1 MYDRGVATREAAQR
15 RGTSDSRAEVAAAS
29 RRYAPSWL
37 HQLLQRL
44 ERLPGPS
51 WVWYSVLG
59 LAVGVIYHLEFWVSG
74 RSPFGRLD
82 AENTFWGVV
91 LFAELWTAAHIE
103 RVASS
108 ALDATRPALRLSVAE
123 VERLRYE
130 LTVAPALPSA
140 IALLAGAALTV
151 LSSIIDPV
159 GTYVVGVPEPLVV
172 AAVLA
177 QSLIV
182 GILFT
187 GLLQLVRQMRLVR
200 TTLDRSAIVDPF
212 LPGPLSG
219 FSRLTSSVGI
229 AIVVLVT
236 AGFVLTPPPPSDPV
250 AFVLRSLPYLVGAPA
265 IALIAFVVPL
275 YGLHTR
281 LAAEKER
288 LQGEAEHR
296 LKAVL
301 AELNHDV
308 DSLDLSRA
316 DGLNKTLASVGQQ
329 REILAKLPTWPWSSG
344 TLRAMTT
351 AILLPLFLF
360 VIQLVLSRII

>member
-1 MYDRGVATREAAQR
+1 MYDRSVATREAAE
-15 RGTSDSRAEVAAAS
+15 RGGTPASDRAEIAADL
-29 RRYAPSWL
+29 RPYPPSWL
-37 HQLLQRL
+37 HQLLQLL

-51 WVWYSVLG
+51 WVSYAALG
-59 LAVGVIYHLEFWVSG
+59 LAVGLIYHLQFWTSG
-74 RSPFGRLD
+74 RSPFGQID
-82 AENTFWGVV
+82 GENTFWGVV
-91 LFAELWTAAHIE
+91 LFAELWTSAHIE

-108 ALDATRPALRLSVAE
+108 ALDATRPALRLSDAE
-123 VERLRYE
+123 SERLRYE

-140 IALLAGAALTV
+140 IALFGAAALNV
-151 LSSIIDPV
+151 VASIIDPV
-159 GTYVVGVPEPLVV
+159 GTYVVGSPAPLVV
-172 AAVLA
+172 AAGIT
-177 QSLIV
+177 QTLII
-182 GILFT
+182 GILFV
-187 GLLQLVRQMRLVR
+187 GLLQLVRQMRLIR
-200 TTLDRSAIVDPF
+200 TTLERSAIVDPF

-229 AIVVLVT
+229 AIIVLVS
-236 AGFVLTPPPPSDPV
+236 AGFVLTPIPSEPA
-250 AFVLRSLPYLVGAPA
+250 AFVTRSLPFLVGAPI

-281 LAAEKER
+281 LAAEKDR

-296 LKAVL
+296 LKALL
-301 AELNHDV
+301 AELNQDV
-308 DSLDLSRA
+308 DSRDLSRA

-344 TLRAMTT
+344 TFRAMGT